1 MELTRISGILLALF
15 GILITCV
22 AALGQEF
29 DGNLLGSGITSIL
42 VGTGLFFF
50 TKGS

>member
-15 GILITCV
+15 GIVISCV
-22 AALGQEF
+22 AALGDPF
-29 DGNLLGSGITSIL
+29 DGNLLGSGITSIV

-50 TKGS
+50 TKGA